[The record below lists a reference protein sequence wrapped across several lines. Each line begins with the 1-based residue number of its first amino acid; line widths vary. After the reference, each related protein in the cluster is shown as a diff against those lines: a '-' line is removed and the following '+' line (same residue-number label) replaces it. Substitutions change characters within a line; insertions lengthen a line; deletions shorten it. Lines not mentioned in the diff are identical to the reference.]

1 MPKDVLAEP
10 NRKQVEF
17 AKRENE
23 ILKAAISLF
32 EGPRWETVTVEQIS
46 KKAEIGKG
54 TVYKHFTCKEEIYAN
69 IAADFSKRIL
79 SAYDVIDFEHQV
91 EESAVLDA
99 IQKIIRISF
108 DLFLNNP
115 VEAKMSF
122 YCKRADFRERLPDNI
137 RQQFEALDSQFEA
150 YIGSILQK
158 GIEMGMFPS
167 LPLDHLMMGLE
178 ATFDGAIGMIW
189 NGDINCLSVTDQ
201 DTYVSIISEFMIAG
215 LVGLKSKE
223 LGGNIKHE
231 EN

>member
-1 MPKDVLAEP
+1 MSKDGLAEP
-10 NRKQVEF
+10 SRKQIEF
-17 AKRENE
+17 AKRERE

-69 IAADFSKRIL
+69 IATDFSKQL
-79 SAYDVIDFEHQV
+79 LGAYGVINFGSQLNEKAIID
-91 EESAVLDA
+91 S
-99 IQKIIRISF
+99 IQKLIRISF

-122 YCKRADFRERLPDNI
+122 YCKRADFRERLTDDI
-137 RQQFEALDSQFEA
+137 RQQFEELDTQFET
-150 YIGSILQK
+150 YIGAILQK
-158 GIEMGMFPS
+158 GIEMGLFPAM
-167 LPLDHLMMGLE
+167 PVEHLMMGLE

-201 DTYVSIISEFMIAG
+201 ETYVNIISEFMVAG
-215 LVGLKSKE
+215 LIGLKNK
-223 LGGNIKHE
+223 
-231 EN
+231 

>member
-231 EN
+231 EK

>member
-1 MPKDVLAEP
+1 MLKEVVAEP
-10 NRKQVEF
+10 SRKQIEF
-17 AKRENE
+17 AKRERE

-69 IAADFSKRIL
+69 IATDFSKHIL
-79 SAYDVIDFEHQV
+79 DAYGVIDFGSQLDDK
-91 EESAVLDA
+91 AVIDS
-99 IQKIIRISF
+99 IQKLIRISF

-122 YCKRADFRERLPDNI
+122 YCKRADFRERLTDDI
-137 RQQFEALDSQFEA
+137 RQQFEELDTQFEV
-150 YIGSILQK
+150 YIGAILQK
-158 GIEMGMFPS
+158 GIEMGLFPAM
-167 LPLDHLMMGLE
+167 PIEHLMMGLE

-201 DTYVSIISEFMIAG
+201 ETYVNIISEFMIAG
-215 LVGLKSKE
+215 LIGLKNKQKGS
-223 LGGNIKHE
+223 L
-231 EN
+231 